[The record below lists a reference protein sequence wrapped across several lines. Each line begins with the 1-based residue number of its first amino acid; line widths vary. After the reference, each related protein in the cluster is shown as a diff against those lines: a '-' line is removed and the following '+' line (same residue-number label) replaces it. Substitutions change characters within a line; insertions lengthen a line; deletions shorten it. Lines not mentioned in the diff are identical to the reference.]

1 VCYLRELQVS
11 NERQLKAQ
19 SKNCKYYTRFPRSW
33 HCHSVFRLQTVLHP
47 KRVEPIRRRFWQA
60 PQRVQLAD
68 RVLTQYPAR
77 MLLLEARSQDAGT
90 ESILNIIRTI
100 WGILTD
106 IFWYGITQWF
116 GRQFAKAISKGPT
129 LEEWQRDLDEK
140 LKQEPV
146 IDPLAARS
154 LPDSSRSQQGND

>member
-1 VCYLRELQVS
+1 
-11 NERQLKAQ
+11 
-19 SKNCKYYTRFPRSW
+19 
-33 HCHSVFRLQTVLHP
+33 
-47 KRVEPIRRRFWQA
+47 
-60 PQRVQLAD
+60 
-68 RVLTQYPAR
+68 
-77 MLLLEARSQDAGT
+77 M

-106 IFWYGITQWF
+106 IFWYGMTQWF
-116 GRQFAKAISKGPT
+116 GRQFAKAISEGPT

-154 LPDSSRSQQGND
+154 PSRTRRGRNKATIEASTIWARG